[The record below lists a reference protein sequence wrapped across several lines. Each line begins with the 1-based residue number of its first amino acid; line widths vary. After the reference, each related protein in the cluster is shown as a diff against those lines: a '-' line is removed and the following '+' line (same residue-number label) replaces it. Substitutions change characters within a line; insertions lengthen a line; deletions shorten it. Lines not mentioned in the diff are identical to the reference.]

1 MGGLRAYLLP
11 VTLLPALSSECIE
24 ELKRFEFEGIR
35 IPDLITQ
42 GKVKIISSSSLSLT
56 PHYNYMG
63 LYLIEIL
70 RADLNNDGIEEVLLS
85 WYEWALEGTFGAGG
99 TVVLTRLGYDQPFTT
114 AENIIPRKSA

>member
-63 LYLIEIL
+63 L
-70 RADLNNDGIEEVLLS
+70 
-85 WYEWALEGTFGAGG
+85 
-99 TVVLTRLGYDQPFTT
+99 
-114 AENIIPRKSA
+114 